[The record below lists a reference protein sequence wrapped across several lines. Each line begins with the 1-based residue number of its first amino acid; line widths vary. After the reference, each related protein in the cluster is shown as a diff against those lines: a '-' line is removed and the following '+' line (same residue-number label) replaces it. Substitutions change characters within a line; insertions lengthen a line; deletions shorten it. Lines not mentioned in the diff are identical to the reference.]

1 MNRQNPLLWFIVVC
15 ALCLAGTADAW
26 AQEQAQATGSISG
39 AVLELDTEEPLTGAN
54 VLIEGLQ
61 RGTSTGADGTYRI
74 ENVPVGE
81 YTLRV
86 TFIGYENERRTISVT
101 DREETVVDV
110 VLTPRTFV
118 GDEVV
123 VTGSKRPEK
132 LLDAPVQIEAISA
145 DELDVSGGG
154 TYLSAL
160 STVKGV
166 DFVNVG
172 INGQGIS
179 ARGFNNHFNTRMLQM
194 KDGRVAQLPGT
205 GLPQGNFLPTSE
217 LDVKSIEVVVG
228 PASALYGPN
237 AHTGVVNVITKDPWD
252 QSGVALN
259 VRGGQQSL
267 LDINGRT
274 AGTFGDGTF
283 GWKLTGQY
291 MTADDF
297 APPSGGPNA
306 SASDSTHFYTP
317 VFNESELVGDYDIE
331 SIRAEGS
338 LYYRFGD
345 DWQANF
351 AYGFSENDNFGLTN
365 NGRNHIRGWQV
376 QYQNLQ
382 VSNENWF
389 AQVTHTSNDAGDTY
403 QINGV
408 ASSASIIY
416 GQELAGGASPEQA
429 RQTALDQLP
438 SLREANKFVDRGE
451 LWDSEI
457 QYRNTVGLGSGSL
470 DIVTGAQGR
479 RYLPDSDGTFLA
491 DAVGRDLDA
500 TEVGGYL
507 QLDYRPT
514 DALRINGAVRV
525 DDHSEY
531 DTQISPKAAIVY
543 SVLPNQNVRV
553 GYNRAFKSP
562 TVLEGNLFIPIP
574 IPAGNGVPPGYV
586 VNALGNYTG
595 FEIRDPNGDVI
606 REISALSPEEVNS
619 IEVGYKGVFGKSVF
633 LDIVAYQ
640 SWYNNF
646 ISPLQSV
653 ANGFTEIPFYADGT
667 PVDAPGSNDN
677 FNGLST
683 YVNFGEATV
692 RGLDAGINVYF
703 NDHFNVSGNLSLIEL
718 ADFEEGDSGSNPLL
732 LNVPTTKAKGSATV
746 RDLGFDGW
754 FLSAS
759 GRWHAAYEFASG
771 SHWVSSNFYED
782 GEVPGRFSMGLT
794 AGYTVPETG
803 VQVKASVSNLFDT
816 ETPDVLGAPVTGR
829 LFWMSATYTFDG
841 LNL

>member
-1 MNRQNPLLWFIVVC
+1 MIRQNPLLWFIVVC
-15 ALCLAGTADAW
+15 VLCLFGTPDAL
-26 AQEQAQATGSISG
+26 AQESAASDGSISG
-39 AVLELDTEEPLTGAN
+39 MVLDTETEEPLVGAN
-54 VLIEGLQ
+54 VVIEGLQ
-61 RGTSTGADGTYRI
+61 RGTSTDADGNYRL
-74 ENVPVGE
+74 EEVPAGDH
-81 YTLRV
+81 TLIV
-86 TFIGYENERRTISVT
+86 TFIGYERREQDVSVVAG
-101 DREETVVDV
+101 EETVMDV

-132 LLDAPVQIEAISA
+132 LLDAPVQVEAISA
-145 DELDVSGGG
+145 DELDVTGGG

-267 LDINGRT
+267 LDINGRL
-274 AGTFGDGTF
+274 AGTFGDSQF
-283 GWKLTGQY
+283 GWKATGQY
-291 MTADDF
+291 MSANDF
-297 APPSGGPNA
+297 TPPSGGPNA
-306 SASDSTHFYTP
+306 AASDSTHFYTP

-345 DWQANF
+345 DWQANL

-365 NGRNHIRGWQV
+365 NGRNHIRDWQV

-382 VSNENWF
+382 VSNEHVF
-389 AQVTHTSNDAGDTY
+389 VQVTHTSNDAGDTY

-408 ASSASIIY
+408 ASAATTVYLEALGS
-416 GQELAGGASPEQA
+416 GATDAQA
-429 RQTALDQLP
+429 RQTALNQLP
-438 SLREANKFVDRGE
+438 ALREANKFVDRGE

-457 QYRNTVGLGSGSL
+457 QYRNTIGVGDGSL
-470 DIVTGAQGR
+470 DVVTGAQAR

-491 DAVGRDLDA
+491 DAVGRDIDA

-507 QLDYRPT
+507 QVDYRPS
-514 DALRINGAVRV
+514 DALRLNGAVRV
-525 DDHSEY
+525 DNHSEY

-543 SVLPNQNVRV
+543 SVAPNQNVRV

-574 IPAGNGVPPGYV
+574 VPPGNGIPPGYV
-586 VNALGNYTG
+586 VNAIGNYTG
-595 FEIRDPNGDVI
+595 FEIRDGDGNVI

-619 IEVGYKGVFGKSVF
+619 IEIGYKGVFGKSVF
-633 LDIVAYQ
+633 VDIVAYH

-646 ISPLQSV
+646 ISPLQAV

-667 PVDAPGSNDN
+667 PVNAPGDDDV
-677 FNGLST
+677 FNGLNT
-683 YVNFGEATV
+683 YVNFGEARV
-692 RGLDAGINVYF
+692 QGLDAGINVYF
-703 NDHFNVSGNLSLIEL
+703 NEHFNVSGNVSLIEL
-718 ADFEEGDSGSNPLL
+718 ADFEEGDEGTNPLL

-746 RDLGFDGW
+746 RDLGFEGW

-759 GRWHAAYEFASG
+759 GRWNAAYEFASG
-771 SHWVSSNFYED
+771 THWVSSRFYDD
-782 GEVPGRFSMGLT
+782 GEIPSRFSMGLT
-794 AGYTVPETG
+794 AGYTVPQTG

-841 LNL
+841 LNF